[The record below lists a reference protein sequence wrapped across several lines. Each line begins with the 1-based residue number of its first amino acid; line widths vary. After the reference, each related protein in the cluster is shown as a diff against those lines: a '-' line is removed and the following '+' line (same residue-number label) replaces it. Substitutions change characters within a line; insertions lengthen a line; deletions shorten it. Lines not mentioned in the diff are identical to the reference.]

1 MDKSA
6 FKILDKIMP
15 GDINFLDERDDFR
28 FLVSVVLSAQT
39 RDDYVNKVTP
49 VLFST
54 WPDAASLAE
63 ADITALEEVLHPL
76 GFYKSK
82 ARNVKAL
89 AAEVTRLG
97 YIPGTI
103 EELVKLPGVGRKT
116 ANCYIGHILGGGA
129 VIVDTHFAR
138 VAKRLGYTD
147 SDDPA
152 KIEKDIRSSF
162 DEDEL
167 MRLSMT
173 LNLHGRQTCHAR
185 KPECASCPVAGHCP
199 SFIQG

>member
-1 MDKSA
+1 
-6 FKILDKIMP
+6 MP

-54 WPDAASLAE
+54 WPDAASLAG

-89 AAEVTRLG
+89 AAEVSRLG

-116 ANCYIGHILGGGA
+116 ANCYIGHILGEGA

-147 SDDPA
+147 SDDPV

-199 SFIQG
+199 SFTQG